1 MGGLGLTLIQLNGS
15 AFSGKLETQDKN
27 TTAGSRCTSYSSY
40 INAAWLLHWS
50 HRRLESS
57 ALQLLAA
64 SICLILDVLQR
75 DRQTDRSQMLLQ
87 SEM

>member
-1 MGGLGLTLIQLNGS
+1 MTLIQLNGS

-75 DRQTDRSQMLLQ
+75 DRQTDRS
-87 SEM
+87 